1 METKT
6 SKETINIYS
15 SGIIERMRKI
25 QHEKGFG
32 FLARKSFV
40 FAWRF
45 LYSCTLLR
53 FRPQRYFSYRGRDY
67 PYFYHPYNF
76 TWDNERSVEI
86 PIISKKL
93 ESCRSKRILEAGSV
107 LSHYFAV
114 EWDVLDKFE
123 KGKGIINCDL
133 VDYHPKD
140 KYDLIFSIST
150 LEHVGYDDDIKDS
163 GKILESLDNLKK
175 NCLKPDGEMIFTM
188 PLGYNSFLDD
198 LLFAD
203 KLGFDEKYYLKRRAK
218 NKWVEVE
225 REELGD
231 FTYGKK
237 YIEASAIV
245 IAEFKGAGQN
255 SN

>member
-1 METKT
+1 MEGKAI
-6 SKETINIYS
+6 KNINIYS
-15 SGIIERMRKI
+15 SGIIGRMRKI
-25 QHEKGFG
+25 RHEKGFG

-45 LYSCTLLR
+45 LYSRTLLR
-53 FRPQRYFSYRGRDY
+53 FRQKGYFTYMGRNY

-93 ESCRSKRILEAGSV
+93 ESCRGMRILEAGNV

-123 KGKGIINCDL
+123 KGKHIINSDL

-140 KYDLIFSIST
+140 KYDLIISIST
-150 LEHVGYDDDIKDS
+150 LEHVGFDDDIKDS
-163 GKILESLDNLKK
+163 SKIAKSLENLKN

-188 PLGYNSFLDD
+188 PLGYNHFLDD

-203 KLGFDEKYYLKRRAK
+203 KLGFDEKHYLKRKTK
-218 NKWVEVE
+218 NIWTEVT
-225 REELGD
+225 REKLGD
-231 FTYGKK
+231 FSYGIN

-245 IAEFKGAGQN
+245 IAGFKSAGRN
-255 SN
+255 